1 MPSVPWWPLT
11 PCAHRRQLLRRGL
24 LRPGRAQL
32 PARGAHVPVV
42 VGCLAPARV
51 RSKPP
56 SRSRGVS
63 QNLRLQDYRSAPEKS
78 NLNLRH
84 AIAIGHEQL
93 SARVAGRPGRSE
105 KWRRRRCPWENQ
117 PPKRRCHGWYVQTT
131 LSNHAWNCLRS
142 LLAPLLSCAL
152 ASIRAMALPPPNMR
166 ALFGGGPDPR
176 GMGAHL
182 QRASLT
188 STSHVPRSRAA
199 FVGGG
204 VRRRR
209 VGRV

>member
-1 MPSVPWWPLT
+1 MHGSGDKWTLAHPMPSVPWWPLT

-24 LRPGRAQL
+24 LRPGRVQL

-51 RSKPP
+51 LSKPP
-56 SRSRGVS
+56 SRSKVCLPRSAGK
-63 QNLRLQDYRSAPEKS
+63 DYRSAPENSEKS
-78 NLNLRH
+78 NLRH

-93 SARVAGRPGRSE
+93 SARTAGRPGRSE

-152 ASIRAMALPPPNMR
+152 ASIRAMALPPP
-166 ALFGGGPDPR
+166 
-176 GMGAHL
+176 
-182 QRASLT
+182 
-188 STSHVPRSRAA
+188 
-199 FVGGG
+199 G
-204 VRRRR
+204 VRTCAPFSAEARTHEGWVPTSREPL
-209 VGRV
+209 